1 MLKKWW
7 FIIHKGD
14 GAEQK
19 DPLLKKRRELLYF
32 SSVAHAYTHI
42 VILAIIPLL
51 DAIQGSAD
59 GFDLSFR
66 QTFLFASAPIFFF
79 GLGAIPTGY
88 LSDKFGPLKVIFA
101 GLCVVIISIL
111 MIITAHNV
119 VIFALALILLGLG
132 SSFYH
137 PAGLSL
143 VSQVF
148 TKKRGLPMGIHGF
161 LGNVGALSTP
171 VVSGIVGAIYGW
183 RAAYLLWLIV
193 GLIILIWSLILLSKG
208 AQSTF
213 IKFDRRNNLRT
224 SAKDVFMKA
233 MSLTIILVILYA
245 LLFELAYRGTAQFIP
260 FAARDFHNL
269 SGDEFK
275 IVGGII
281 VSILIAVGSVSQI
294 IGGKMADRYGNR
306 NPLLAFSLLAVF
318 ALLIMRSDLFEIELT
333 INNTKFFFDTLLIG
347 AALFGFGIF
356 GTQPIINKFYAEVT
370 PVKIRGLFYGLMFFL
385 KVGLASF
392 ALVALAFIPENNI
405 AIGFYILLVFA
416 IGAVI
421 IVLFVKD
428 SNSEKP

>member
-1 MLKKWW
+1 
-7 FIIHKGD
+7 
-14 GAEQK
+14 
-19 DPLLKKRRELLYF
+19 LKKRKELLYF

-51 DAIQGSAD
+51 DAIQGSNG
-59 GFDLSFR
+59 GFDISFR
-66 QTFLFASAPIFFF
+66 QTWLFASAPIFFF

-88 LSDKFGPLKVIFA
+88 LSDRVGPLKIITA

-111 MIITAHNV
+111 LIITAQNV
-119 VIFALALILLGLG
+119 VIFGLALVMLGFG

-171 VVSGIVGAIYGW
+171 VISGIVGAVYGW
-183 RAAYLLWLIV
+183 RSAYMLWLAV
-193 GLIILIWSLILLSKG
+193 GVIILIWSLILLSKG
-208 AQSTF
+208 VQNTF
-213 IKFDRRNNLRT
+213 IANNNKSVLR
-224 SAKDVFMKA
+224 SSLKDVVFKA
-233 MSLTIILVILYA
+233 MSLTIILVMLYA

-269 SGDEFK
+269 SGYEFK

-281 VSILIAVGSVSQI
+281 VSFLIAVGSISQI
-294 IGGKMADRYGNR
+294 IGGKMADRYGNKK
-306 NPLLAFSLLAVF
+306 PLLALSLLAVF
-318 ALLIMRSDLFEIELT
+318 ALLLMRSNLFAIGLT
-333 INNTKFFFDTLLIG
+333 INGTTFFFDTLLIG

-370 PVKIRGLFYGLMFFL
+370 PAKIRGLFYGLMFFL

-392 ALVALAFIPENNI
+392 ALVALAFIPEKDI
-405 AIGFYILLVFA
+405 SYGFYILLAFA
-416 IGAVI
+416 TGAVI
-421 IVLFVKD
+421 IILFLKD
-428 SNSEKP
+428 SSASTD